1 MPITHCRA
9 GLFHALF
16 LGLLLFLV
24 WLLMSGHYT
33 PLLIT
38 LGVASCISV
47 VFVSRRMDVVDH
59 ESVPVHLTL
68 GSLGYWPWLTWQIIL
83 ANIDV
88 ARRVL
93 APSLPISPTLV
104 RLKASQKSDLALV
117 IYANSITLT
126 PGTVSVEVEPG
137 EILVHAIGR
146 EGAEDLK
153 GGEMDRR
160 VSQMAGEG

>member
-1 MPITHCRA
+1 M
-9 GLFHALF
+9 FHAVF
-16 LGLLLFLV
+16 LGLLLFVV
-24 WLLMSGHYT
+24 WLLMSGHYE
-33 PLLIT
+33 PLLIG
-38 LGVASCISV
+38 LGIASCIAV
-47 VFVSRRMDVVDH
+47 VFISRRMDVVDR
-59 ESVPVHLTL
+59 ESVPVHLTIR
-68 GSLGYWPWLTWQIIL
+68 SLGYWPWLTWQVIL

-93 APSLPISPTLV
+93 SPNLPISPTLV

-137 EILVHAIGR
+137 EILVHAIAR

-160 VSQMAGEG
+160 VSQMTGEA